1 MSKRIL
7 ITGAAGYIGHQ
18 LGNRLAQDFH
28 VIGTDLRSR
37 DDVRFPLQIM
47 DIRDHELGALM
58 KQNGITHVVHLA
70 SILQASKDRARDFDI
85 DVNGT
90 RNVLHA
96 CIEAGVQHLTVTSS
110 GAACP
115 PAARPGGGT

>member
-37 DDVRFPLQIM
+37 DDVNFPLQIM

-58 KQNGITHVVHLA
+58 KQNGITHVV
-70 SILQASKDRARDFDI
+70 Q
-85 DVNGT
+85 
-90 RNVLHA
+90 
-96 CIEAGVQHLTVTSS
+96 C
-110 GAACP
+110 
-115 PAARPGGGT
+115 AARLHRGWRATPDRHQLRRRLWLLRR